1 MRMQDAG
8 GNVYKPAGRHMTA
21 TVEIYR
27 DPSGGSAH
35 LWEVPQRDRLDRER
49 RFSTRATRGRL
60 EFERLAIDYADIG

>member
-1 MRMQDAG
+1 
-8 GNVYKPAGRHMTA
+8 MTA